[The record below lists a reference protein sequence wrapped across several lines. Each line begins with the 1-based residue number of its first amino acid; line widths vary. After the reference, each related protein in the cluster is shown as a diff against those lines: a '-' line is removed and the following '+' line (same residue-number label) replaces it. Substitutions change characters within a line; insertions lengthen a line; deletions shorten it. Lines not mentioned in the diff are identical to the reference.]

1 MKLETILRRLD
12 IHNLVN
18 EYNEPIEMIEDFYEA
33 ETLVFRDKKTE
44 ETLYVVFDVERGTY
58 EFENTCR
65 FNDQQFNAIRLYCNY
80 ITEQLLEQ
88 VDDIEGIRNSIFDSL
103 EWS

>member
-18 EYNEPIEMIEDFYEA
+18 EENEPIEMIEDVHEI

-44 ETLYVVFDVERGTY
+44 ETLYVVFDIENGTY
-58 EFENTCR
+58 EFENDCR
-65 FNDQQFNAIRLYCNY
+65 FNDQQFNTIMLYCNY
-80 ITEQLLEQ
+80 IKEQLLEQ
-88 VDDIEGIRNSIFDSL
+88 VDEIESIRNSIFDSL